1 MTATTTHRARE
12 VWRYETHHRSKPV
25 LATITPEGQI
35 PTVAQLDQFH
45 TGGILATAE
54 LASRGLL
61 REALP
66 CRWLEF

>member
-1 MTATTTHRARE
+1 MALQDSPPDQAA
-12 VWRYETHHRSKPV
+12 

-54 LASRGLL
+54 FAGRGLL

-66 CRWLEF
+66 RRWLEF